1 MTGNCEL
8 AHDRVRPAKIHLVVR
23 SNRTDK
29 PGRPMVRDLKVCSAH
44 AKELRA
50 MGIEVVTG

>member
-1 MTGNCEL
+1 MSVNCEL
-8 AHDRVRPAKIHLVVR
+8 PHDRPAVAKIRLVVR

-44 AKELRA
+44 AKQLKA